1 MIVKMKLITHIY
13 LIFGSYFYKSII
25 KFNALNKIIALEC
38 YVLHL
43 IMQTISNQKVI
54 INLEDISQQ
63 KCVFFHS
70 HSKQ

>member
-13 LIFGSYFYKSII
+13 LIFDSYFYKSIM

-38 YVLHL
+38 YVLYL
-43 IMQTISNQKVI
+43 IMQTISNQEVI
-54 INLEDISQQ
+54 INLEDISRQ

>member
-13 LIFGSYFYKSII
+13 LIFGSYFYKII
-25 KFNALNKIIALEC
+25 MKFNALNKIIALEC
-38 YVLHL
+38 YVLYL
-43 IMQTISNQKVI
+43 IMQTISNQEVI